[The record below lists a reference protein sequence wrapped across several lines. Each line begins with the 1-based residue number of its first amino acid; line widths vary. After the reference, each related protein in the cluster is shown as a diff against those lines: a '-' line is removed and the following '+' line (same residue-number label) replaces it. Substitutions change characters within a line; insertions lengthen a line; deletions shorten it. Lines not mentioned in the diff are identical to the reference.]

1 MKSLK
6 NLLVFSAIAFWAC
19 TENSQDAGVWVDDPS
34 IALGE
39 SSSSM
44 EDVASSSSL
53 GRGSSSSEGK
63 FSSSSLGYGE
73 APIVIPP
80 SPGCEP
86 PPPPNSSLKNV
97 PKLAS
102 LIVEDETNGVIPAI
116 TKERV
121 KVLVTGGLSQDSAI
135 AQARGELFREL
146 GLDSLL
152 EDQTIRESS
161 LELTLYYVYE
171 NLLSGEYTATFGNP
185 SIAADLADG
194 KLDLDGNLDEVRD
207 FYCLENYSYSEIG
220 MLYQDF
226 MPLGC
231 AIPDFVIEEPYAIL
245 SNIKRKCEGL
255 PYCNED
261 VLGMFSADSSI
272 MCKVNGWRVASPL
285 DKETSGH
292 PCSKD
297 GEYIVSHLDPSR
309 SYVCVVGKGWDSTAT
324 LNVEMAGVHCDKVG
338 SLYKSKL
345 DPNGVYIC
353 RDSVKVSDWWDDD
366 QYDYMV
372 WEYATDY
379 EGEVVDVSCD
389 EGKVV
394 SSIARRDSSH
404 ICEDGIWRTA
414 TRVEKE
420 TYGIPCDEE
429 GKRYNSREVQSLYY
443 VCQDGKWKEFR
454 NLTCSNGEKYTTAN
468 AEFPNNKTNYV
479 CYENKWYSSAD
490 SSWLIPYELYF
501 NPKIE
506 YGSFKDPRDNRTYR
520 TVEYKGMTWMAENL
534 KYKGDD
540 GFVDTQFCASDLCEN
555 TGYYYSEE
563 SALQA
568 CPDGWRLPTA
578 DEVELLSSAA
588 SGENS
593 KFRTLFSQMC
603 QLGLGYDGVNTY
615 GLSFTSSGVFNYGH
629 HVNRDY
635 QYFWARD
642 VQTQM
647 SSTDGVNW
655 EKYEWEEYRAAE
667 ISVYR
672 VVRATSFFGGDVHIP
687 VRCVKK

>member
-1 MKSLK
+1 MKSMKSLIVA
-6 NLLVFSAIAFWAC
+6 LALFFWAC
-19 TENSQDAGVWVDDPS
+19 SEDSKSTTGVWVDDPS
-34 IALGE
+34 IAFGDSSSSLLTE
-39 SSSSM
+39 SSSSQ
-44 EDVASSSSL
+44 ENE
-53 GRGSSSSEGK
+53 SSSSEDK
-63 FSSSSLGYGE
+63 YSSSFAGWGYG
-73 APIVIPP
+73 AVVIPP
-80 SPGCEP
+80 NSGCEP
-86 PPPPNSSLKNV
+86 PPPNEARNV
-97 PKLAS
+97 PMMRAPQIK
-102 LIVEDETNGVIPAI
+102 EDENYGVIPAI
-116 TKERV
+116 IRDRV
-121 KVLVTGGLSQDSAI
+121 KILEAEGLTLDSAI
-135 AQARGELFREL
+135 SRARNELFREL
-146 GLDSLL
+146 GLDTLL
-152 EDQTIRESS
+152 EETSIRESS
-161 LELTLYYVYE
+161 LERTLYYIYRGMIDQDWYD
-171 NLLSGEYTATFGNP
+171 GEIT
-185 SIAADLADG
+185 IAADFADG
-194 KLDLDGNLDEVRD
+194 KLDFDGDQDLAKEL
-207 FYCLENYSYSEIG
+207 YCLTYYTYGELEDVYVN
-220 MLYQDF
+220 F

-231 AIPDFVIEEPYAIL
+231 AIPGYIYNDPYAIM

-255 PYCNED
+255 PYCNESI
-261 VLGMFSADSSI
+261 LGMFSADSTV
-272 MCKVNGWRVASPL
+272 MCKKNGWRVTSPL
-285 DKETSGH
+285 DRETAGHLCEKEG
-292 PCSKD
+292 D
-297 GEYIVSHLDPSR
+297 YIVSTSEPSR
-309 SYVCVVGKGWDSTAT
+309 SYVCHLDKGWDSTTT
-324 LNVEMAGVHCDKVG
+324 LSVEMADVKCEKAG
-338 SLYKSKL
+338 SLYKSKF

-353 RDSVKVSDWWDDD
+353 RDSILVSDYWEEER
-366 QYDYMV
+366 YDYMV

-394 SSIARRDSSH
+394 SSVARRDSSH

-414 TRVEKE
+414 TLVEKE

-454 NLTCSNGEKYTTAN
+454 NLTCSNGETYVTAN
-468 AEFPNNKTNYV
+468 VEFPKNKTNYV

-588 SGENS
+588 SDENS
-593 KFRTLFSQMC
+593 KFRTLFSKMC
-603 QLGLGYDGVNTY
+603 QLGLGYDGVDTY

-635 QYFWARD
+635 QYFWARTVYD
-642 VQTQM
+642 QM
-647 SSTDGVNW
+647 ISNDGANW

-672 VVRATSFFGGDVHIP
+672 MESSTSFFGDDVHVP
-687 VRCVKK
+687 VRCIKK